1 MNKKTLFSLLAAVF
15 AAFSLQAFSF
25 QQKGKSFVVSGKRV
39 ELTVSCGTITSIRN
53 RQNGVLLT
61 APGGVKMNV
70 AGLGNMTGNGKE
82 MSALHFPWGEPTI
95 KQHRKRKKT
104 AVYGLPGK
112 ESKVLVKK
120 SGKSAV
126 VTWQGLYYNG
136 KFSSQDS
143 VTFSFSEDANGSLV
157 LKRSGQGRKG
167 IFGIAV
173 PVNNLAADGKI
184 TVPSFGGLEYA
195 AKSGQE
201 ELISLQNTTLFF
213 EAPLLIYTRKD
224 NALGMWIED
233 KTFRPYYGFIERTP
247 KGCAFALE
255 SQNIMPYENLTKI
268 DPPAVKF
275 DVFADSDWIAAAR
288 PYRNWY
294 HKAFAEEIS
303 VRDAKSWAD
312 KIFVIADGGNSAPG
326 YKGLLKAFKPEN
338 VLVQIWQARK
348 LGFTQGIPDYTPRGH
363 YPDVVRNLHKS
374 GFKVMCYVCS
384 LCAVYKCDAWNK
396 DDVGS
401 FFLTRKNS
409 ITNYHGNKNAF
420 DENLAGTI
428 RAAKGKDQ
436 FGHLKKGAFLYG
448 DPLSKGWRD
457 YFCKTIKHMNDT
469 CGTDANY
476 QDTLGCTADTGNG
489 YIGGLSGA
497 QGNWQFTRDLQKK
510 VGVPMAAEFGPE
522 AIAMGIRWPLNNA
535 HGWGGP
541 AFRRY
546 RMHHHVPL
554 TAFIFGYR
562 TWVPSI
568 RLYSD
573 DLVSVVLSVSDALSG
588 FGMVSTSTDVD
599 NRTGFWGQMALRAR
613 LFANREL
620 RPYYPPKKY
629 PRFIKSMYKDKAGK
643 IYKYYDD
650 GKLQK
655 MISPDGKAVYA
666 RLSNASQ
673 LLDKELFIP
682 GYPAWDKNGIYGLDP
697 KRHYALLPRSGNAPT
712 LVSTG
717 KLPANVSIASY
728 YEMPEYVYLELN
740 SSDKEKVF
748 NLDLNIAPKFRKML
762 VNGVEK
768 NVSPTMKLKTKMP
781 AKIVFFTGKTVLPQ
795 QVIFVNRRSGMKE
808 GKVSALPAP
817 RLFFKK
823 RLFNIG
829 ASGSKLLNMLVKVP
843 GKDSSI
849 ELSMIN
855 LQKRYGDG
863 CRVDLLINGD
873 VVKSFDCAK
882 WNGKGSKKENN
893 YIFDNRMKTW
903 KIPVGKYA
911 GQHIFVT
918 VKVDYKNGNNADQ
931 QFVSQPLMIRDKSQ
945 KFSEKIQTPVDRRN
959 TRPAG
964 EPEAVLIPKWKVK
977 DNFKAHK
984 GALISTGLFKL
995 DPAKCYYISG
1005 KFKSADGKAVPVT
1018 FGMIQYDKKGQI
1030 HGVNINAVPDSET
1043 TLSHGAKKGDTS
1055 LMVFDGSK
1063 WSAKGMVALGA
1074 AKDKSDLPNRRL
1086 IGPVK
1091 SVKLMGGDYKVTLA
1105 SPLKFDIPSETPVR
1119 MHLVRNTFEYVK
1131 TVSARNDFVTS
1142 GGTIDVL
1149 PKAERAGLLII
1160 TSRPVHFKDIKVE
1173 VFPLKKTEL

>member
-1 MNKKTLFSLLAAVF
+1 MNKKTLFSLSLAAF

-25 QQKGKSFVVSGKRV
+25 QQKEKNFIVSGKRV
-39 ELTVSCGTITSIRN
+39 ELTVSDGTITSIRN
-53 RQNGVLLT
+53 RQNGALLT
-61 APGGVKMNV
+61 TPDGVKMNV
-70 AGLGNMTGNGKE
+70 AGLGNMTGKAKE
-82 MSALHFPWGEPTI
+82 MSSLHFPWGEPTI

-104 AVYGLPGK
+104 TVYGLPGK
-112 ESKVLVKK
+112 ESKVRVKK
-120 SGKSAV
+120 NSKSAV
-126 VTWQGLYYNG
+126 VSWQGLYYNG

-143 VTFSFSEDANGSLV
+143 ITFAFSEDANGSLV
-157 LKRSGQGRKG
+157 LKRSGKGREG

-201 ELISLQNTTLFF
+201 ELIGLQNTTLFF
-213 EAPLLIYTRKD
+213 EAPLMIYTRND
-224 NALGMWIED
+224 NAFGMWIED

-247 KGCAFALE
+247 KGCAFTLE
-255 SQNIMPYENLTKI
+255 SQNIMPYEKLNSI
-268 DPPAVKF
+268 GERAVKF
-275 DVFADSDWIAAAR
+275 DVFADSGWIAAAR

-294 HKAFAEEIS
+294 QKTFAEEIAI
-303 VRDAKSWAD
+303 RDAKNWAD
-312 KIFVIADGGNSAPG
+312 KIFVIADGGNKAPG
-326 YKGLLKAFKPEN
+326 FRNLLKGFKPEN

-348 LGFTQGIPDYTPRGH
+348 LGFTTGIPDYTPRGH
-363 YPDVVRNLHKS
+363 YPGLVKDLHKA

-396 DDVGS
+396 DNVGS

-457 YFCKTIKHMNDT
+457 YFCKTIRHMNDT

-489 YIGGLSGA
+489 YIDGYSGA
-497 QGNWQFTRDLQKK
+497 QGNWLFTRDLQKK

-588 FGMVSTSTDVD
+588 FGMISTSSNIDSK
-599 NRTGFWGQMALRAR
+599 TGFWGQMALRAK

-620 RPYYPPKKY
+620 RPYYPQKKY
-629 PRFIKSMYKDKAGK
+629 PRNIKSMYKDKDGK
-643 IYKYYDD
+643 IYRYYDD

-655 MISPDGKAVYA
+655 MLSPDGKAVYA

-682 GYPAWDKNGIYGLDP
+682 GYPAWDKDGIYGLDP
-697 KRHYALLPRSGNAPT
+697 KRHYALLPRSGNTPP
-712 LVSTG
+712 LISTG
-717 KLPANVSIASY
+717 KLPANVNITSY
-728 YEMPEYVYLELN
+728 YEMPEYAYLELT
-740 SSDKEKVF
+740 SKDKNKVF
-748 NLDLNIAPKFRKML
+748 KLDLKVASKYRKIL
-762 VNGVEK
+762 LNGVEK
-768 NVSPTMKLKTKMP
+768 SISGTIEIKTKMP

-808 GKVSALPAP
+808 GKVTALPAP
-817 RLFFKK
+817 RLILKK
-823 RLFNIG
+823 RLYDIG
-829 ASGSKLLNMLVKVP
+829 SAGSKLLNMLVKVP
-843 GKDSSI
+843 GKDSAI

-863 CRVDLLINGD
+863 CSVTLLVNGNA
-873 VVKSFDCAK
+873 VQSFDCAK

-893 YIFDNRMKTW
+893 YIFDNRMRTW
-903 KIPVGKYA
+903 KVPVGKYA

-918 VKVDYKNGNNADQ
+918 VKVDYKNGSNADQ
-931 QFVSQPLMIRDKSQ
+931 QFVSKPVLIKDSAQ
-945 KFSEKIQTPVDRRN
+945 KFSEKIMFLVDRRN
-959 TRPAG
+959 TRPVG
-964 EPEAVLIPKWKVK
+964 EPQSVITPEWRAK
-977 DNFKAHK
+977 DGLKNTK
-984 GALISTGLFKL
+984 GALLTQGLFKL
-995 DPAKCYYISG
+995 DPAMTYHISG
-1005 KFKSADGKAVPVT
+1005 KFKSVDGKPVRVF

-1030 HGVNINAVPDSET
+1030 HGVHVNPVTDSET
-1043 TLSHGAKKGDTS
+1043 TLSHEAKKGDTS
-1055 LMVFDGSK
+1055 LMVFDASK
-1063 WSAKGMVALGA
+1063 WNPRNVVVLGA
-1074 AKDKSDLPNRRL
+1074 AKDQSDLPNRKM
-1086 IGPVK
+1086 IGTVK
-1091 SVKLMGGDYKVTLA
+1091 SVKLMGGDYKVTLT
-1105 SPLKFDIPSETPVR
+1105 SPLKANIPSESPVR
-1119 MHLVRNTFEYVK
+1119 VHTPRSTFEFVK
-1131 TVSARNDFVTS
+1131 IIYAQKDFAAVS
-1142 GGTIDVL
+1142 GTIDVL
-1149 PKAERAGLLII
+1149 PKAEKAALVII
-1160 TSRPVHFKDIKVE
+1160 TPKPVYFKDIKIE
-1173 VFPLKKTEL
+1173 VFPVKK